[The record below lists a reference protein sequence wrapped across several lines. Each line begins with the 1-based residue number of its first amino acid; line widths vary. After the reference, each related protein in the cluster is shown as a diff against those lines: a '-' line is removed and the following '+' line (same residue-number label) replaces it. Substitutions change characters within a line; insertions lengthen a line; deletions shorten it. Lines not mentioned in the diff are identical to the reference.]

1 MRTLTNNL
9 ARAATMLLLVLLGS
23 IGAWAQDDLKII
35 VGATNGTPTV
45 IGDINDDGEV
55 DGEDV
60 QEIVKFIMHDPQATT
75 DMSKVDINRD
85 NLVNAADIVA
95 LTNVINSD
103 TEIVYVS
110 GEGETFAFQVET
122 SKAYNVATTAAWIIV
137 DPEAKDG
144 QHYVTVGLN
153 PSTEQRM
160 GIVTVTSTDGTIS
173 SSLTVVQAGKED
185 SRYIAIDW
193 EKATLD
199 SYDPE
204 TGVAVITFDEEVPL
218 MGEYDIVMV
227 PDELGTLMIRIIEEV
242 TEVAG
247 KTVTLKTTQGDMGNL
262 FRDQNLTFELGDDG
276 AASTRGASGSKP
288 VFRPEKVEIF
298 EDGKYVEVYN
308 ANAANTRG
316 TRAPSTQELTLD
328 YEGSDIMLESWGNL
342 TFKIQKAKLAMKF
355 KGTLEFSFERQPWYK
370 VWKGHTTKASVLLEG
385 DSEGET
391 VLDISCR
398 TPNEMSGQPEPY
410 SDDMMKLKTGVV
422 QQRYTF
428 NVEGV
433 PVQVVL
439 NGDVLCNHGYQCL
452 GQGDVVGGHKYSKHF
467 KYGLTCVDDNL
478 DGEFIF
484 EETPTLSLIY
494 PEANIGNAEYKNS
507 QCHGRAGVRPTFHIN
522 FYGQYC
528 RTQIGSTEWTLVN
541 PRSWLPYPDEAPD
554 DIARHVRV
562 DRWSN
567 TLIHMYN
574 IPGWL
579 LDHSAGDN
587 FPSDEVGKAQNLMYN
602 PEDFT
607 LETPERDLMQDDEQ
621 DIEVTVFHYDYT
633 TNEKLT
639 SIGALVAFEIE
650 GSASGDKKLL
660 LKYTDENGKA
670 KVTFKKGEPPVE
682 RVNIKL
688 CKSAGDDNVAKFV
701 EKKWTSKLLK
711 YNIRCLNPSQ
721 EVEKGAEAVPV
732 HFLLQKTEGTDLSA
746 WAHKR
751 VEFVATNGTVSPR
764 FNTTDAEGLVT
775 AYFTPTNDAPE
786 GEVIAI
792 VTEEGVKKDYEG
804 RATGKITI
812 KQSSNPC
819 DTGDDN
825 LNKVD
830 QQENTVVI
838 TNKTTGVTKFVN
850 IDPAKSE
857 WKKSTDV
864 LNYKLSSEYMQMEGH
879 IPLTMIGVV
888 AALTGQTF
896 ENTPGAKVFLGVSGD
911 KPIYADFAKFS
922 GEEAFGAIKPE
933 SKVLLREP
941 CNKTKPAQT
950 RGTRGVDGEEEYTD
964 EYEFLFYLVFTNEI
978 DGEEYEAYGKGTMV
992 MHTPKITSFVL
1003 NYDKDWVKV
1012 GESTKVSLTSF
1023 QEEGAE
1029 WDWSDVELIG
1039 QSVKQSDA
1047 KNGTNDGYF
1056 TWDAA
1061 TQTLTSVKSNDNKQ
1075 VWVYFGLKSNPS
1087 VKAPIMPATGEGWK
1101 YTMITTSK
1109 DEITDHANSYPSF
1122 SFDFAP
1128 KDSDNEKIDFNA
1140 LEIDPETN
1148 PDNYFSLQMTYGPQG
1163 WPIFVSSKTPPGE
1176 YTLRFWIKSNH
1187 DVNCT
1192 MKFIITPEE

>member
-1 MRTLTNNL
+1 MKK
-9 ARAATMLLLVLLGS
+9 LLLLAWMMVLS
-23 IGAWAQDDLKII
+23 IVATAQTII
-35 VGATNGTPTV
+35 VIDKDGNRAPYDPDKITSIEFQATPPGFT
-45 IGDINDDGEV
+45 IYMDGQAISYTF
-55 DGEDV
+55 DV
-60 QEIVKFIMHDPQATT
+60 VKSMQGNPNFVFVDPQTV
-75 DMSKVDINRD
+75 SVD
-85 NLVNAADIVA
+85 ADGVELAVQVKANVDFEVA
-95 LTNVINSD
+95 SSPSWITFD
-103 TEIVYVS
+103 T
-110 GEGETFAFQVET
+110 
-122 SKAYNVATTAAWIIV
+122 
-137 DPEAKDG
+137 EAKDG
-144 QHYVTVGLN
+144 QRYVKVAMN
-153 PSTEQRM
+153 PSVDERT
-160 GIVTVTSTDGTIS
+160 GTVTLTSKDGT
-173 SSLTVVQAGKED
+173 LTTTLKIEQAGKED
-185 SRYIAIDW
+185 SRYIDIDW
-193 EKATLD
+193 EKNKLD
-199 SYDPE
+199 SYDAE
-204 TGVAVITFDEEVPL
+204 TGVAVITFAEDVPV
-218 MGEYDIVMV
+218 MGEYDVVML
-227 PDELGTLMIRIIEEV
+227 PDEVGNLIIRVIEEV

-247 KTVTLKTTQGDMGNL
+247 KTATLKTMEGDMGNL
-262 FRDQNLTFELGDDG
+262 FRDQKLTFELGDDG
-276 AASTRGASGSKP
+276 TASARGVSGSKP
-288 VFRPEKVEIF
+288 VFRPEKVEIL

-308 ANAANTRG
+308 ARG
-316 TRAPSTQELTLD
+316 NRAPATQELTLD

-478 DGEFIF
+478 DGEFIY

-507 QCHGRAGVRPTFHIN
+507 KCHGRAGVRPTFHIN

-804 RATGKITI
+804 RATAKITI
-812 KQSSNPC
+812 KGGKDPC
-819 DTGDDN
+819 DTGDDD
-825 LNKVD
+825 LNKANQLD
-830 QQENTVVI
+830 NAYVI
-838 TNKTTGVTKFVN
+838 TNKKTGE
-850 IDPAKSE
+850 SE
-857 WKKSTDV
+857 TR
-864 LNYKLSSEYMQMEGH
+864 NFAPMYSEYSQNKESVSIMLEDADDKGMTNGMVYGFL
-879 IPLTMIGVV
+879 PLTMRNVI
-888 AALTGQTF
+888 AMLTGQAF
-896 ENTPGAKVFLGVSGD
+896 ENTPGAKIGFELFAGGN
-911 KPIYADFAKFS
+911 PIMGSFAKFS
-922 GEEAFGAIKPE
+922 GEEAFGSIKPG

-941 CNKTKPAQT
+941 CNKTQPANA
-950 RGTRGVDGEEEYTD
+950 RRASGDDEYTGD
-964 EYEFLFYLVFTNEI
+964 YEFLFYLVFTNEA
-978 DGEEYEAYGKGTMV
+978 DESGDEYEVYGKGTM
-992 MHTPKITSFVL
+992 HTHIPTIYYFDL
-1003 NYDKDWVKV
+1003 DADKDWVKV
-1012 GESTKVSLTSF
+1012 GESTQVTLAGYN
-1023 QEEGAE
+1023 EEGAT
-1029 WDWSDVELIG
+1029 WDWNDVEIVG
-1039 QSVKQSDA
+1039 QASKYEDA
-1047 KNGTNDGYF
+1047 RNGVNDGYF
-1056 TWDAA
+1056 TWDVA
-1061 TQTLTSVKSNDNKQ
+1061 TKTLTSVKSNDNKD
-1075 VWVYFGLKSNPS
+1075 VYIAFALKSNPE
-1087 VKAPIMPATGEGWK
+1087 VKCLITVATGNGWK
-1101 YTMITTSK
+1101 YTMIKPSQTEFTY
-1109 DEITDHANSYPSF
+1109 TGYGYLSF

-1128 KDSDNEKIDFNA
+1128 KDSEDEKIDFNA
-1140 LEIDPETN
+1140 LEIDPATN
-1148 PDNYFSLQMTYGPQG
+1148 PNNYFSLQKHYGPQG
-1163 WPIFVSSKTPPGE
+1163 WPIYVDNAPAGE
-1176 YTLRFWIKSNH
+1176 YTVRIWVKSNH
-1187 DVNCT
+1187 NVNCT
-1192 MKFIITPEE
+1192 IKVVSKPE

>member
-1 MRTLTNNL
+1 
-9 ARAATMLLLVLLGS
+9 MLLLAVLGS
-23 IGAWAQDDLKII
+23 SGAWAQNDLRII
-35 VGATNGTPTV
+35 VGATNGTATL
-45 IGDINDDGEV
+45 IGDTNGDGEV
-55 DGEDV
+55 DGKDL
-60 QEIVKFIMHDPQATT
+60 QEVEKFIMQDPEATT
-75 DMSKVDINRD
+75 DMSKVDINCD
-85 NLVNAADIVA
+85 NVVNAADIVA
-95 LTNVINSD
+95 LINIMNTT
-103 TEIVYVS
+103 TELAFVS

-122 SKAYNVATTAAWIIV
+122 SKAYNVSTTAAWITI

-144 QHYVTVGLN
+144 QHYVTVGMN

-160 GIVTVTSTDGTIS
+160 DIVTVTSTDGTLS
-173 SSLTVVQAGKED
+173 CSLTVVQAGKED

-193 EKATLD
+193 EKDHLD
-199 SYDPE
+199 SFDAE
-204 TGVAVITFDEEVPL
+204 TGVAVITFAEEVPV

-247 KTVTLKTTQGDMGNL
+247 KTATLKTTQGDMGNL

-276 AASTRGASGSKP
+276 TASTRGTSGSKP

-308 ANAANTRG
+308 ANIANTRG

-398 TPNEMSGQPEPY
+398 TPNEMSGKAILSP
-410 SDDMMKLKTGVV
+410 DDVMRLKTGVV

-439 NGDVLCNHGYQCL
+439 NGDVGCTHAYTCL
-452 GQGDVVGGHKYSKHF
+452 GLGDAVGGYKYSKHF

-478 DGEFIF
+478 DGDFIY
-484 EETPTLSLIY
+484 EEKPTVNLIY
-494 PEANIGNAEYKNS
+494 PEANIGSAEYKTS
-507 QCHGRAGVRPTFHIN
+507 QCYGRASVLPVFKIN

-528 RTQIGSTEWTLVN
+528 RTDICPAEWTYVH
-541 PRSWLPYPDEAPD
+541 PRSWQPYPDEAPD
-554 DIARHVRV
+554 AIARRLRV
-562 DRWSN
+562 DRWAN
-567 TLIHMYN
+567 TYIAMKN

-579 LDHSAGDN
+579 LDHSEGDN
-587 FPSDEVGKAQNLMYN
+587 FSSDDEKTEILMYN

-607 LETPERDLMQDDEQ
+607 LETPSRDLMQDDEQ
-621 DIEVTVFHYDYT
+621 DIEITAFHYDHS

-639 SIGALVAFEIE
+639 SIGVLVAFEIE

-670 KVTFKKGEPPVE
+670 KVTFKKGEPSVE
-682 RVNIKL
+682 RVDIKL
-688 CKSAGDDNVAKFV
+688 FRTPIKDKDIEKYV

-711 YNIRCLNPSQ
+711 YKVECLNPSQ

-732 HFLLQKTEGTDLSA
+732 HFLLQKTEGNEISA

-751 VEFVATNGTVSPR
+751 VEFVATNGTVTPQ
-764 FNTTDAEGLVT
+764 FNTTDANGLVT
-775 AYFTPTNDAPE
+775 AYFTPTNSAPE
-786 GEVIAI
+786 GEVLAI
-792 VTEEGVKKDYEG
+792 VTEEGVKKDWEG

-825 LNKVD
+825 LNKAD

-864 LNYKLSSEYMQMEGH
+864 LNFTLSSEYMQMSGF
-879 IPLTMIGVV
+879 IPLTMVGVV

-922 GEEAFGAIKPE
+922 GENAFGTIKPE

-950 RGTRGVDGEEEYTD
+950 RSTRGVDGEEEYTD

-1056 TWDAA
+1056 TWDTT

-1101 YTMITTSK
+1101 YTMISTS
-1109 DEITDHANSYPSF
+1109 ETEMTNQANSHF
-1122 SFDFAP
+1122 RFDFDFAP
-1128 KDSDNEKIDFNA
+1128 KDSDDETIDFSA
-1140 LEIDPETN
+1140 LELDPATN
-1148 PDNYFSLQMTYGPQG
+1148 PDGYFRFLYSDRR
-1163 WPIFVSSKTPPGE
+1163 WPIFAQSNTPPGE
-1176 YTLRFWIKSNH
+1176 YTLRFWVKSNH

-1192 MKFIITPEE
+1192 MKIIITE

>member
-1 MRTLTNNL
+1 MKKLYVL
-9 ARAATMLLLVLLGS
+9 AWLMMLS
-23 IGAWAQDDLKII
+23 IVAMAQTII
-35 VGATNGTPTV
+35 VVDKDGNRIPYDPSKITSIEFQTTPPGF
-45 IGDINDDGEV
+45 IINKDGETINFTYDVTKSILGNPNHVFV
-55 DGEDV
+55 DPEMV
-60 QEIVKFIMHDPQATT
+60 IV
-75 DMSKVDINRD
+75 N
-85 NLVNAADIVA
+85 
-95 LTNVINSD
+95 
-103 TEIVYVS
+103 
-110 GEGETFAFQVET
+110 GEGEDLAVQVKANVDFNVTT
-122 SKAYNVATTAAWIIV
+122 SASWVTLDT
-137 DPEAKDG
+137 EAKDG
-144 QHYVTVGLN
+144 MCYVKVVKN
-153 PSTEQRM
+153 PSVDERTA
-160 GIVTVTSTDGTIS
+160 TVTLTSKDGT
-173 SSLTVVQAGKED
+173 LACTLNVVQSGKED
-185 SRYIAIDW
+185 SRYISTDW
-193 EKATLD
+193 EKDKLE
-199 SYDPE
+199 SFDPE
-204 TGVAVITFDEEVPL
+204 TGVAVITFAEEVPI

-227 PDELGTLMIRIIEEV
+227 PDEMGTLMIRIIEEV
-242 TEVAG
+242 TSVAG
-247 KTVTLKTTQGDMGNL
+247 KTATLKTTEGDMGNL
-262 FRDQNLTFELGDDG
+262 FRNQELTFELGGDG
-276 AASTRGASGSKP
+276 SSSISQRAPGSKP
-288 VFRPEKVEIF
+288 VFRPEKVEILKN
-298 EDGKYVEVYN
+298 GKYVEVYN
-308 ANAANTRG
+308 ARAN
-316 TRAPSTQELTLD
+316 RAPSTQELTLD

-422 QQRYTF
+422 QRRYTF

-478 DGEFIF
+478 DGEFIY
-484 EETPTLSLIY
+484 EETPTFNLIY

-587 FPSDEVGKAQNLMYN
+587 FPSDEVGKTQTLMYN

-633 TNEKLT
+633 ANEKLT

-711 YNIRCLNPSQ
+711 YNIQCLNPSQ

-732 HFLLQKTEGTDLSA
+732 HFLLQKTEGNDLSA

-751 VEFVATNGTVSPR
+751 VEFVATNGTVTPTI
-764 FNTTDAEGLVT
+764 NYTDENGLIT
-775 AYFTPTNDAPE
+775 AYFTPTNSAPE
-786 GEVIAI
+786 GEVLAI
-792 VTEEGVKKDYEG
+792 VTEEGNKKVWEG

-812 KQSSNPC
+812 KGGGGGGGGGGGDVFDKAKKLDDNVYVVSDKDGNESTRGLLQDWSQWNRGKAGCDSQTRVIKISLEDGKTDPATGSVDTQGGGYFEIPIDHFGEPMQLLLDYLSNYGAIQGSFFTFKKPDEGYSSSNYLNLKFGC
-819 DTGDDN
+819 GDMHN
-825 LNKVD
+825 LKSG
-830 QQENTVVI
+830 TVQLQKKGSSA
-838 TNKTTGVTKFVN
+838 NA
-850 IDPAKSE
+850 PAKASRR
-857 WKKSTDV
+857 
-864 LNYKLSSEYMQMEGH
+864 
-879 IPLTMIGVV
+879 
-888 AALTGQTF
+888 ALEEDYSGELELVFAFTFTNLIYDNETGQET
-896 ENTPGAKVFLGVSGD
+896 EDA
-911 KPIYADFAKFS
+911 
-922 GEEAFGAIKPE
+922 
-933 SKVLLREP
+933 
-941 CNKTKPAQT
+941 
-950 RGTRGVDGEEEYTD
+950 EYT
-964 EYEFLFYLVFTNEI
+964 V
-978 DGEEYEAYGKGTMV
+978 YGKAV
-992 MHTPKITSFVL
+992 VNEFSPKITYYKLEPESGFVGVGKSVAVNVKEYYDEDAVWNWDDVEL
-1003 NYDKDWVKV
+1003 VASYVNYANYETDEGYFSWDPA
-1012 GESTKVSLTSF
+1012 THSLTS
-1023 QEEGAE
+1023 
-1029 WDWSDVELIG
+1029 L
-1039 QSVKQSDA
+1039 
-1047 KNGTNDGYF
+1047 
-1056 TWDAA
+1056 
-1061 TQTLTSVKSNDNKQ
+1061 KSNNNES
-1075 VWVYFGLKSNPS
+1075 VYVRFRLKSNPELTS
-1087 VKAPIMPATGEGWK
+1087 YFTIRTGDGWPYTAFTISPGEQTVEHGYTCQFNIESWEPADIAWNP
-1101 YTMITTSK
+1101 YAI
-1109 DEITDHANSYPSF
+1109 
-1122 SFDFAP
+1122 
-1128 KDSDNEKIDFNA
+1128 
-1140 LEIDPETN
+1140 EIDPATN
-1148 PDNYFSLQMTYGPQG
+1148 PGAYHKYFIYEPGFPRFRCSYAAEAGTY
-1163 WPIFVSSKTPPGE
+1163 
-1176 YTLRFWIKSNH
+1176 
-1187 DVNCT
+1187 DVRMRLMSDHSVGFT
-1192 MKFIITPEE
+1192 MKITVTAEE

>member
-1 MRTLTNNL
+1 MKKLYVL
-9 ARAATMLLLVLLGS
+9 ALLMMLS
-23 IGAWAQDDLKII
+23 ITAMAQTII
-35 VGATNGTPTV
+35 VVDKDDNRVPFDPAKITSIEFQTTPP
-45 IGDINDDGEV
+45 G
-55 DGEDV
+55 
-60 QEIVKFIMHDPQATT
+60 F
-75 DMSKVDINRD
+75 
-85 NLVNAADIVA
+85 
-95 LTNVINSD
+95 VINKGD
-103 TEIVYVS
+103 EIINFTYDVTKSILGNPNHVFVDPEMVNVNS
-110 GEGETFAFQVET
+110 EGEELAVQVKASVEFDVTTSASWITFDT
-122 SKAYNVATTAAWIIV
+122 
-137 DPEAKDG
+137 EAKDG
-144 QHYVTVGLN
+144 QQYVKVAMN
-153 PSTEQRM
+153 PGVEERTAK
-160 GIVTVTSTDGTIS
+160 VVLTSKDGTLAS
-173 SSLTVVQAGKED
+173 TLTVVQAGKED
-185 SRYIAIDW
+185 SRYIDIDW
-193 EKATLD
+193 EENTLD

-204 TGVAVITFDEEVPL
+204 TGVAVITFKDEVPV

-242 TEVAG
+242 SVAG
-247 KTVTLKTTQGDMGNL
+247 KTATLKTTQGDMGNL
-262 FRDQNLTFELGDDG
+262 FRDQNLTFELGSEG
-276 AASTRGASGSKP
+276 SSGVSQRAAGSKP
-288 VFRPEKVEIF
+288 VFRPEKVEIL
-298 EDGKYVEVYN
+298 EDGKFVEVYN
-308 ANAANTRG
+308 ARAN
-316 TRAPSTQELTLD
+316 RAPATQELTLD

-385 DSEGET
+385 DTEGET

-587 FPSDEVGKAQNLMYN
+587 FPSDEVGKTQTLMYN

-732 HFLLQKTEGTDLSA
+732 HFLLQKTEGNDLSA

-751 VEFVATNGTVSPR
+751 VEFVATNGTVTPTI
-764 FNTTDAEGLVT
+764 NYTDDNGLIT

-786 GEVIAI
+786 GEVLAI
-792 VTEEGVKKDYEG
+792 VTEEGVKKDWEG
-804 RATGKITI
+804 RATGKIII
-812 KQSSNPC
+812 KGAPC
-819 DTGDDN
+819 DTGDEQ
-825 LNKVD
+825 LNKAD
-830 QQENTVVI
+830 QQENSCVI
-838 TNKTTGVTKFVN
+838 TNKTTGETQTRN
-850 IDPAKSE
+850 YSPQWSE
-857 WKKSTDV
+857 WRKDGKDFISFQLEDADENGGTLGYV
-864 LNYKLSSEYMQMEGH
+864 WGNLPWNIVNLV
-879 IPLTMIGVV
+879 T
-888 AALTGQTF
+888 ALTGQSF
-896 ENTPGAKVFLGVSGD
+896 ENTPGGKFGFGVYVTGCELN
-911 KPIYADFAKFS
+911 AN
-922 GEEAFGAIKPE
+922 FGAHTGESGMATEGNLKPE
-933 SKVLLREP
+933 SKILIRKP
-941 CNKTKPAQT
+941 CNQTQPANSA
-950 RGTRGVDGEEEYTD
+950 RRAPDEEYTG
-964 EYEFLFYLVFTNEI
+964 EYELLFYLVFQNQTWNSETNQMEYG
-978 DGEEYEAYGKGTMV
+978 DEYEVYGKGTMK
-992 MHTPKITSFVL
+992 MHEPVL
-1003 NYDKDWVKV
+1003 YYMELSSESQYLKV
-1012 GESTKVSLTSF
+1012 GESTKVNVDRYG
-1023 QEEGAE
+1023 EEGAQ
-1029 WDWSDVELIG
+1029 WDWNDVQIAG
-1039 QSVKQSDA
+1039 QSTDYSSA
-1047 KNGTNDGYF
+1047 YDGADEGFF

-1061 TQTLTSVKSNDNKQ
+1061 TQTLTSVKSNDNKP
-1075 VWVYFGLKSNPS
+1075 VYVVFSLKSKPS
-1087 VKAPIMPATGEGWK
+1087 VKSGITIATGEGWK
-1101 YTMITTSK
+1101 YTMIKVGPEEQEVSPGYYCSYYVEDWAPRDSE
-1109 DEITDHANSYPSF
+1109 DEK
-1122 SFDFAP
+1122 FD
-1128 KDSDNEKIDFNA
+1128 DSAI
-1140 LEIDPETN
+1140 EIDPASD
-1148 PDNYFSLQMTYGPQG
+1148 PDGNFRYVHYNGRYDARLYVYRSDAA
-1163 WPIFVSSKTPPGE
+1163 PGE
-1176 YTLRFWIKSNH
+1176 YNIRFRVKSNH
-1187 DVNCT
+1187 DVGCT
-1192 MKFIITPEE
+1192 MKITITSE

>member
-1 MRTLTNNL
+1 M
-9 ARAATMLLLVLLGS
+9 
-23 IGAWAQDDLKII
+23 
-35 VGATNGTPTV
+35 
-45 IGDINDDGEV
+45 
-55 DGEDV
+55 
-60 QEIVKFIMHDPQATT
+60 
-75 DMSKVDINRD
+75 
-85 NLVNAADIVA
+85 
-95 LTNVINSD
+95 
-103 TEIVYVS
+103 
-110 GEGETFAFQVET
+110 
-122 SKAYNVATTAAWIIV
+122 
-137 DPEAKDG
+137 
-144 QHYVTVGLN
+144 
-153 PSTEQRM
+153 
-160 GIVTVTSTDGTIS
+160 
-173 SSLTVVQAGKED
+173 
-185 SRYIAIDW
+185 
-193 EKATLD
+193 
-199 SYDPE
+199 
-204 TGVAVITFDEEVPL
+204 ITFKDEVPV

-242 TEVAG
+242 SVAG
-247 KTVTLKTTQGDMGNL
+247 KTATLKTTQGDMGNL
-262 FRDQNLTFELGDDG
+262 FRDQNLTFELGSEG
-276 AASTRGASGSKP
+276 SSGVSQRAAGSKP
-288 VFRPEKVEIF
+288 VFRPEKVEIL
-298 EDGKYVEVYN
+298 EDGKFVEVYN
-308 ANAANTRG
+308 ARAN
-316 TRAPSTQELTLD
+316 RAPATQELTLD

-385 DSEGET
+385 DTEGET

-579 LDHSAGDN
+579 LDYSAGDN
-587 FPSDEVGKAQNLMYN
+587 FPSDEVGKTQTLMYN

-732 HFLLQKTEGTDLSA
+732 HFLLQKTEGNDLSA

-751 VEFVATNGTVSPR
+751 VEFVATNGTVTPTI
-764 FNTTDAEGLVT
+764 NYTDDNGLIT

-786 GEVIAI
+786 GEVLAI
-792 VTEEGVKKDYEG
+792 VTEEGVKKDWEG
-804 RATGKITI
+804 RATGKIII
-812 KQSSNPC
+812 KGAPC
-819 DTGDDN
+819 DTGD
-825 LNKVD
+825 
-830 QQENTVVI
+830 E
-838 TNKTTGVTKFVN
+838 
-850 IDPAKSE
+850 
-857 WKKSTDV
+857 
-864 LNYKLSSEYMQMEGH
+864 H
-879 IPLTMIGVV
+879 
-888 AALTGQTF
+888 
-896 ENTPGAKVFLGVSGD
+896 
-911 KPIYADFAKFS
+911 
-922 GEEAFGAIKPE
+922 
-933 SKVLLREP
+933 
-941 CNKTKPAQT
+941 
-950 RGTRGVDGEEEYTD
+950 
-964 EYEFLFYLVFTNEI
+964 LVFRSRI
-978 DGEEYEAYGKGTMV
+978 IFKYSIPQIRVGTY
-992 MHTPKITSFVL
+992 L
-1003 NYDKDWVKV
+1003 
-1012 GESTKVSLTSF
+1012 
-1023 QEEGAE
+1023 
-1029 WDWSDVELIG
+1029 
-1039 QSVKQSDA
+1039 
-1047 KNGTNDGYF
+1047 
-1056 TWDAA
+1056 
-1061 TQTLTSVKSNDNKQ
+1061 
-1075 VWVYFGLKSNPS
+1075 
-1087 VKAPIMPATGEGWK
+1087 
-1101 YTMITTSK
+1101 
-1109 DEITDHANSYPSF
+1109 DHC
-1122 SFDFAP
+1122 
-1128 KDSDNEKIDFNA
+1128 
-1140 LEIDPETN
+1140 
-1148 PDNYFSLQMTYGPQG
+1148 
-1163 WPIFVSSKTPPGE
+1163 SS
-1176 YTLRFWIKSNH
+1176 
-1187 DVNCT
+1187 
-1192 MKFIITPEE
+1192 

>member
-1 MRTLTNNL
+1 MKKLYVL
-9 ARAATMLLLVLLGS
+9 ALLMMLS
-23 IGAWAQDDLKII
+23 ITAMAQTII
-35 VGATNGTPTV
+35 VVDKDDNRVPFDPAKITSIEFQTTPP
-45 IGDINDDGEV
+45 G
-55 DGEDV
+55 
-60 QEIVKFIMHDPQATT
+60 F
-75 DMSKVDINRD
+75 
-85 NLVNAADIVA
+85 
-95 LTNVINSD
+95 VINKGD
-103 TEIVYVS
+103 EIINFTYDVTKSILGNPNHVFVDPEMVNVNS
-110 GEGETFAFQVET
+110 EGEELAVQVKASVEFDVTTSASWITFDT
-122 SKAYNVATTAAWIIV
+122 
-137 DPEAKDG
+137 EAKDG
-144 QHYVTVGLN
+144 QQYVKVAMN
-153 PSTEQRM
+153 PGVEDRTAK
-160 GIVTVTSTDGTIS
+160 VVLTSKDGTLAS
-173 SSLTVVQAGKED
+173 TLTVVQAGKED
-185 SRYIAIDW
+185 SRYIDIDW
-193 EKATLD
+193 EENTLD

-204 TGVAVITFDEEVPL
+204 TGVAVITFKDEVPV

-242 TEVAG
+242 SVAG
-247 KTVTLKTTQGDMGNL
+247 KTATLKTTQGDMGNL
-262 FRDQNLTFELGDDG
+262 FRDQNLTFELGSEG
-276 AASTRGASGSKP
+276 SSGVSQRAAGSKP
-288 VFRPEKVEIF
+288 VFRPEKVEIL
-298 EDGKYVEVYN
+298 EDGKFVEVYN
-308 ANAANTRG
+308 ARAN
-316 TRAPSTQELTLD
+316 RAPATQELTLD

-385 DSEGET
+385 DTEGET

-554 DIARHVRV
+554 DIARHVSV

-587 FPSDEVGKAQNLMYN
+587 FPSDEVGKTQTLMYN

-732 HFLLQKTEGTDLSA
+732 HFLLQKTEGNDLSA

-751 VEFVATNGTVSPR
+751 VEFVATNGTVTPTI
-764 FNTTDAEGLVT
+764 NYTDDNGLIT

-786 GEVIAI
+786 GEVLAI
-792 VTEEGVKKDYEG
+792 VTEEGVKKDWEG
-804 RATGKITI
+804 RATGKIII
-812 KQSSNPC
+812 KGAPC
-819 DTGDDN
+819 DTGDEQ
-825 LNKVD
+825 LNKAD
-830 QQENTVVI
+830 QQDNSYVI
-838 TNKTTGVTKFVN
+838 TNKTTGETQTRN
-850 IDPAKSE
+850 YSPQWSE
-857 WKKSTDV
+857 WRKDGKDFISFQLEDADENGGTLGDV
-864 LNYKLSSEYMQMEGH
+864 WGH
-879 IPLTMIGVV
+879 LPWNMVNLVK
-888 AALTGQTF
+888 ALTGQSF
-896 ENTPGAKVFLGVSGD
+896 ENSPGGKFGFGVYVTGCELNANFSAYTGESGM
-911 KPIYADFAKFS
+911 ATE
-922 GEEAFGAIKPE
+922 GNLKPE
-933 SKVLLREP
+933 SKILIRKP
-941 CNKTKPAQT
+941 CNQTQPANSA
-950 RGTRGVDGEEEYTD
+950 RRAPDEEYTG
-964 EYEFLFYLVFTNEI
+964 EYELLFYLVFQNQTWNSETHQMEYG
-978 DGEEYEAYGKGTMV
+978 DEYEVYGKGTMK
-992 MHTPKITSFVL
+992 MHVPTITSMQL
-1003 NYDKDWVKV
+1003 SSEAQYLKV
-1012 GESTKVSLTSF
+1012 GESTKVNVDGYY
-1023 QEEGAE
+1023 EEGAQ
-1029 WDWSDVELIG
+1029 WDWNDVQIAG
-1039 QSVKQSDA
+1039 QSANYSNAYDGVDE
-1047 KNGTNDGYF
+1047 GYF
-1056 TWDAA
+1056 TWDPA
-1061 TQTLTSVKSNDNKQ
+1061 TQTITSVKPNDNKP
-1075 VWVYFGLKSNPS
+1075 VYVVFSLKSKPS
-1087 VKAPIMPATGEGWK
+1087 VKSGITIATGEGWK
-1101 YTMITTSK
+1101 YTMIKVGPEEQEVSPGYYCSYYVEDWAPRDSE
-1109 DEITDHANSYPSF
+1109 DEK
-1122 SFDFAP
+1122 FD
-1128 KDSDNEKIDFNA
+1128 DSAI
-1140 LEIDPETN
+1140 EIDPASD
-1148 PDNYFSLQMTYGPQG
+1148 PDGNFRYVHYNGRYDARLYVYRSDAA
-1163 WPIFVSSKTPPGE
+1163 PGE
-1176 YTLRFWIKSNH
+1176 YNIRFRVKSNH
-1187 DVNCT
+1187 DVGCT
-1192 MKFIITPEE
+1192 MKITITSE

>member
-1 MRTLTNNL
+1 MKKLFLLAWLMMLSIVAMAQSIVVVDKLGKRTAYDTNEVISIDFQTTPPGFTVNMDGKAVKYTFDLVQKVQGLPDYVFAHPDTVYVDADGEEFTFNLMASTNFDVVPSAAWLTEPTALPDAEGVMAYKAGMNPSVDK
-9 ARAATMLLLVLLGS
+9 RTGYLLLATKDRLLT
-23 IGAWAQDDLKII
+23 D
-35 VGATNGTPTV
+35 TV
-45 IGDINDDGEV
+45 FV
-55 DGEDV
+55 V
-60 QEIVKFIMHDPQATT
+60 QE
-75 DMSKVDINRD
+75 
-85 NLVNAADIVA
+85 
-95 LTNVINSD
+95 
-103 TEIVYVS
+103 
-110 GEGETFAFQVET
+110 G
-122 SKAYNVATTAAWIIV
+122 
-137 DPEAKDG
+137 KD
-144 QHYVTVGLN
+144 
-153 PSTEQRM
+153 
-160 GIVTVTSTDGTIS
+160 
-173 SSLTVVQAGKED
+173 D

-193 EKATLD
+193 ETTTLD
-199 SYDPE
+199 SFDAE
-204 TGVAVITFDEEVPL
+204 TGVAQITFAGDVPV
-218 MGEYDIVMV
+218 MGEYDVVML
-227 PDELGTLMIRIIEEV
+227 PDEQGTLMIRVIEEV
-242 TEVAG
+242 TQTSG

-262 FRDQNLTFELGDDG
+262 FRDQNLTFELGGDE
-276 AASTRGASGSKP
+276 AATARGTSGSKP

-298 EDGKYVEVYN
+298 EDGKFVEVYN
-308 ANAANTRG
+308 AHAANARG
-316 TRAPSTQELTLD
+316 NRAPATQELTLD

-342 TFKIQKAKLAMKF
+342 TFKIKKAKLAMKF

-385 DSEGET
+385 DTEGET

-633 TNEKLT
+633 ANEKLT

-792 VTEEGVKKDYEG
+792 VTEEGNKKNWEG

-812 KQSSNPC
+812 KGSSKPC
-819 DTGDDN
+819 DTGDEQ
-825 LNKVD
+825 LNKAD
-830 QQENTVVI
+830 QQDNSYVI
-838 TNKTTGVTKFVN
+838 TNKTTGETQTRSY
-850 IDPAKSE
+850 DPKLSE
-857 WKKSTDV
+857 WRK
-864 LNYKLSSEYMQMEGH
+864 EGKDF
-879 IPLTMIGVV
+879 IMFQLEDADENGRTLGDAWGNLPWNIVNVV
-888 AALTGQTF
+888 KTLTGQSF
-896 ENTPGAKVFLGVSGD
+896 ENSPGGKFGWGV
-911 KPIYADFAKFS
+911 YTQECHLNTF
-922 GEEAFGAIKPE
+922 FGAHTGESGMVSESNLKPE
-933 SKVLLREP
+933 SKILLRKP
-941 CNKTKPAQT
+941 CNQTKPVNSA
-950 RGTRGVDGEEEYTD
+950 RRAPGEEEEEYTG
-964 EYEFLFYLVFTNEI
+964 EYELLFYLVFEN
-978 DGEEYEAYGKGTMV
+978 DGNEYEVYGKGTMK
-992 MHTPKITSFVL
+992 MHEPTITSFQV
-1003 NYDKDWVKV
+1003 NAEDDWVKV
-1012 GESTKVSLTSF
+1012 GESTKVNL
-1023 QEEGAE
+1023 QGYYEEEAT
-1029 WDWSDVELIG
+1029 WDWDDVELVG
-1039 QSVKQSDA
+1039 QATNYEDA
-1047 KNGTNDGYF
+1047 RKGVDEGFF

-1061 TQTLTSVKSNDNKQ
+1061 TQTLTSVKANDNKN
-1075 VWVYFGLKSNPS
+1075 VYVRLGLKSKPGVQSTLS
-1087 VKAPIMPATGEGWK
+1087 VATGEGWK
-1101 YTMITTSK
+1101 YTTITPSRNEVTY
-1109 DEITDHANSYPSF
+1109 TGYGYMSF
-1122 SFDFAP
+1122 SFDWTP
-1128 KDSDNEKIDFNA
+1128 KESDDERFDFNS

-1148 PDNYFSLQMTYGPQG
+1148 PNGYFSIPSIYAAQG
-1163 WPIFVSSKTPPGE
+1163 WPLYVNSDTPAGE
-1176 YTLRFWIKSNH
+1176 YTVRFWIKSNH

-1192 MKFIITPEE
+1192 VKVIAYPE

>member
-1 MRTLTNNL
+1 MKK
-9 ARAATMLLLVLLGS
+9 LLLS
-23 IGAWAQDDLKII
+23 AWLMMLCIAAMAQTI
-35 VGATNGTPTV
+35 VV
-45 IGDINDDGEV
+45 IDKDGNR
-55 DGEDV
+55 
-60 QEIVKFIMHDPQATT
+60 IPYDP
-75 DMSKVDINRD
+75 SKVTS
-85 NLVNAADIVA
+85 VEF
-95 LTNVINSD
+95 TTTPPGFVINTKEKTIQYAFDSMTSIQGYPNQVFVNPETVSVEADGKELAVEVKADVEFDVVTSASWITFD
-103 TEIVYVS
+103 TES
-110 GEGETFAFQVET
+110 
-122 SKAYNVATTAAWIIV
+122 
-137 DPEAKDG
+137 KDG
-144 QHYVTVGLN
+144 LYYVKVAMN
-153 PSTEQRM
+153 PSVDERSA
-160 GIVTVTSTDGTIS
+160 TVVLKSKDGTLAS
-173 SSLTVVQAGKED
+173 TLKVEQAGKED
-185 SRYIAIDW
+185 SRYIDIDW
-193 EKATLD
+193 EENTLD

-204 TGVAVITFDEEVPL
+204 TGVVVITFAEEVPI

-227 PDELGTLMIRIIEEV
+227 PDEMGTLMIRIIEEV

-247 KTVTLKTTQGDMGNL
+247 KTATLKTTQGDMGNL
-262 FRDQNLTFELGDDG
+262 FRDQELTFELGGD
-276 AASTRGASGSKP
+276 ASSNVRQRAPGSKP
-288 VFRPEKVEIF
+288 IFRPEKVEIL

-308 ANAANTRG
+308 TNSRAR
-316 TRAPSTQELTLD
+316 RAPSAQEGLTLD

-422 QQRYTF
+422 QRRYTF

-439 NGDVLCNHGYQCL
+439 NGDVLCNHGYRCL

-478 DGEFIF
+478 DGDFIY
-484 EETPTLSLIY
+484 EEKPTVNLIY

-732 HFLLQKTEGTDLSA
+732 HFLLQKTEGRDLSA
-746 WAHKR
+746 WGHKR

-804 RATGKITI
+804 RATAKITI
-812 KQSSNPC
+812 KGGSTIS
-819 DTGDDN
+819 DESLKKADRLDDN
-825 LNKVD
+825 TYVVNNK
-830 QQENTVVI
+830 
-838 TNKTTGVTKFVN
+838 KTGETETRN
-850 IDPAKSE
+850 YDPNWSE
-857 WKKSTDV
+857 WSKSKDGVYVMLEDADENGGTQGMV
-864 LNYKLSSEYMQMEGH
+864 NAFL
-879 IPLTMIGVV
+879 PLTIIDVV
-888 AALTGQTF
+888 TVLTGETF
-896 ENTPGAKVFLGVSGD
+896 ENTPGIKLFFEKYQNGQVWAEFM
-911 KPIYADFAKFS
+911 KFS
-922 GEEAFGAIKPE
+922 GQEANGNIKPDGN
-933 SKVLLREP
+933 SKILLRKRL
-941 CNKTKPAQT
+941 NPAPA
-950 RGTRGVDGEEEYTD
+950 RGTNRASGDDEEYTG
-964 EYEFLFYLVFTNEI
+964 EYELLFYLVFQNQTYNYET
-978 DGEEYEAYGKGTMV
+978 DQMELGDEYEVYGKGTMK
-992 MHTPKITSFVL
+992 MHVPSVTSMQL
-1003 NYDKDWVKV
+1003 SSESQYLKV
-1012 GESTKVSLTSF
+1012 GESTKVKVD
-1023 QEEGAE
+1023 QYYEEGAQ
-1029 WDWSDVELIG
+1029 WDWNDVQIAG
-1039 QSVKQSDA
+1039 QSANYSDA
-1047 KNGTNDGYF
+1047 YDGVNEGYF
-1056 TWDAA
+1056 TWDPA
-1061 TQTLTSVKSNDNKQ
+1061 TQTITSVKSNDNKD
-1075 VWVYFGLKSNPS
+1075 VYVVFSLKSKPS
-1087 VKAPIMPATGEGWK
+1087 VKSALTIATGEGWK
-1101 YTMITTSK
+1101 YTSFKVGPEEQTVGSGYC
-1109 DEITDHANSYPSF
+1109 SYYVEDWAPRGSEEEK
-1122 SFDFAP
+1122 FDDAA
-1128 KDSDNEKIDFNA
+1128 I
-1140 LEIDPETN
+1140 EIDPASDPNGNFRYVHYNGRYDARLYVYRSE
-1148 PDNYFSLQMTYGPQG
+1148 P
-1163 WPIFVSSKTPPGE
+1163 VPGV
-1176 YTLRFWIKSNH
+1176 YNLRFRLKSNH
-1187 DVNCT
+1187 DVGCT
-1192 MKFIITPEE
+1192 MKITIKPE

>member
-1 MRTLTNNL
+1 MKK
-9 ARAATMLLLVLLGS
+9 LLLLAWMMVLS
-23 IGAWAQDDLKII
+23 IVVTAQTII
-35 VGATNGTPTV
+35 VIDKDGNRAPYDPDKITSIEFQATPPGFT
-45 IGDINDDGEV
+45 IYMDGQAISYTF
-55 DGEDV
+55 DV
-60 QEIVKFIMHDPQATT
+60 VKSMQGNPNFVFVDPQTV
-75 DMSKVDINRD
+75 SVD
-85 NLVNAADIVA
+85 ADGVELAVQVKANVDFEVA
-95 LTNVINSD
+95 SSPSWITFD
-103 TEIVYVS
+103 T
-110 GEGETFAFQVET
+110 
-122 SKAYNVATTAAWIIV
+122 
-137 DPEAKDG
+137 EAKDG
-144 QHYVTVGLN
+144 QRYVKVAMN
-153 PSTEQRM
+153 PSVDERT
-160 GIVTVTSTDGTIS
+160 GTVTLTSKDGT
-173 SSLTVVQAGKED
+173 LTTTLKIEQAGKED
-185 SRYIAIDW
+185 SRYIDIDW
-193 EKATLD
+193 EKNKLD
-199 SYDPE
+199 SYDAE
-204 TGVAVITFDEEVPL
+204 TGVAVITFAEDVPV
-218 MGEYDIVMV
+218 MGEYDVVMV
-227 PDELGTLMIRIIEEV
+227 PDELGTLMIRIIDEV
-242 TEVAG
+242 TSVAG
-247 KTVTLKTTQGDMGNL
+247 KTATLKTTQGDMGNL
-262 FRDQNLTFELGDDG
+262 FRDQKLTFELGDDG
-276 AASTRGASGSKP
+276 TASARGVSGSKP
-288 VFRPEKVEIF
+288 VFRPEKVEIL

-308 ANAANTRG
+308 ARAN
-316 TRAPSTQELTLD
+316 RAPSTQELTLD

-422 QQRYTF
+422 QRRYTF

-439 NGDVLCNHGYQCL
+439 NGDVLCNHGYHCL

-804 RATGKITI
+804 RATAKITI
-812 KQSSNPC
+812 KGGKDPC
-819 DTGDDN
+819 DTGDDD
-825 LNKVD
+825 LNKANQLD
-830 QQENTVVI
+830 NAYVI
-838 TNKTTGVTKFVN
+838 TNKKTGE
-850 IDPAKSE
+850 SE
-857 WKKSTDV
+857 TRNFAPK
-864 LNYKLSSEYMQMEGH
+864 YSEYSQNKESVSIMLEDADDKGMTNGMVYGFL
-879 IPLTMIGVV
+879 PLTMRNVI
-888 AALTGQTF
+888 AMLTGQAF
-896 ENTPGAKVFLGVSGD
+896 ENTPGAKIGFELFAGGN
-911 KPIYADFAKFS
+911 PIMGSFAKFS
-922 GEEAFGAIKPE
+922 GEEAFGSMKPG

-941 CNKTKPAQT
+941 CNKTQPANA
-950 RGTRGVDGEEEYTD
+950 RRASGDDEYTGD
-964 EYEFLFYLVFTNEI
+964 YEFLFYLVFTNEA
-978 DGEEYEAYGKGTMV
+978 DESGDEYEVYGKGTM
-992 MHTPKITSFVL
+992 HTHIPTIYYFDL
-1003 NYDKDWVKV
+1003 DADKDWVKV
-1012 GESTKVSLTSF
+1012 GESTQVTLAGYN
-1023 QEEGAE
+1023 EEGAT
-1029 WDWSDVELIG
+1029 WDWNDVEIVG
-1039 QSVKQSDA
+1039 QASKYEDA
-1047 KNGTNDGYF
+1047 RNGVNDGYF
-1056 TWDAA
+1056 TWDVA
-1061 TQTLTSVKSNDNKQ
+1061 TKTLTSVKSNDNKD
-1075 VWVYFGLKSNPS
+1075 VYIAFALKSNPE
-1087 VKAPIMPATGEGWK
+1087 VKCLITVATGNGWK
-1101 YTMITTSK
+1101 YTMIKPSQTEFTY
-1109 DEITDHANSYPSF
+1109 TGYGYLSF

-1128 KDSDNEKIDFNA
+1128 KDSEDEKIDFNA
-1140 LEIDPETN
+1140 LEIDPATN
-1148 PDNYFSLQMTYGPQG
+1148 PHNYFSLQKHYGPQG
-1163 WPIFVSSKTPPGE
+1163 WPIYVDNAPAGE
-1176 YTLRFWIKSNH
+1176 YTVRIWVKSNH
-1187 DVNCT
+1187 NVNCT
-1192 MKFIITPEE
+1192 IKVISKPE